1 MDRFVHLE
9 VHSAF
14 SFLWGTFTPE
24 DLVREIVSLGQGAV
38 ALTDYGLHG
47 VVSFYKV
54 ALSSG
59 IQPIVGARIL
69 TWDNSFITLLAT
81 DFAGY
86 GNLCRLV
93 SISLG
98 DSMTPE
104 VPVTRQDLRHWSGG
118 LVCLAGGR
126 GSRIENSLKEG
137 RGDAARIALLE
148 LREAL
153 RDPQQ
158 LFVALRNHDEEK
170 GSGTAA
176 NDAATVMEQT
186 VTLAGTLG
194 LPVVATNLVSFLR
207 KEDYLL
213 HRTLVGI
220 QRRHH
225 HRKIEPLP
233 NDCFYAASGKE
244 MVRRIP
250 YPEAIENTRRI
261 AAFCRSFSLPLE
273 GLHPPTLQNPREAS
287 RKLARLCIKEMT
299 RRYRPVPAVYLH
311 QFDRELEAIRRIKLA
326 DFFLLVR
333 KVVDFARSRGIRHSI
348 RGSAAGSLVVYLL
361 LGGVDPVAHKLL
373 FERFI
378 NEGRGD
384 LPDIDVDFDSERRD
398 EVIEYL
404 LDLYPHQTA
413 MVCTIHSFRVRSA
426 VRLVARSLGYPLDEI
441 KRLAACLPWSLR
453 GRNLYE
459 ALEKLPELKNSP
471 LQREERLTR
480 LAGRLTGLP
489 FQCSVH
495 LGGVIVTPGEI
506 KDWTPVG
513 RSPKGLPVGQLDK
526 DDVDVLGLLKLDLL
540 GLRMHTAI
548 RKSLDI
554 LKEND
559 VSLDPDQLPLDDRK
573 TYALLRSTESLG
585 VFQVES
591 PGQRNLLGR
600 LLPRRFSDLIAEIS
614 LFRPGPVEG
623 NMVEVYVKRRNGEEP
638 VEIPHKE
645 LEPILGETYGV
656 ILFQEQ
662 ALRVVHTFAGLSY
675 AEADAFRRAMTK
687 DRFSS
692 KMQLLEERFMEGA
705 IARGHSRALAEEVFE
720 QVAAFASYGFCKA
733 HAASFAHITYQSA
746 YLKTHHPQAF
756 YLGLLNAG
764 HVGSYP
770 AYAILNEAR
779 RRGIAV
785 YAPHVNASSLEYEAE
800 GSGIRAPL
808 VVVNNVGPAMARR
821 IVADRKRRGAFRG
834 ERDFLARMELP
845 DRIVE
850 ALSLAGALEGLEDK
864 EWQLIQEVC
873 NA

>member
-1 MDRFVHLE
+1 MDDFVHLE
-9 VHSAF
+9 AQSAF
-14 SFLWGTFTPE
+14 SFLWGTFAPE
-24 DLVREIVSLGQGAV
+24 DLVREIVSLGQQAV

-47 VVSFYKV
+47 AVRFYKAAV
-54 ALSSG
+54 SAG
-59 IQPIVGARIL
+59 IRPIIGARIL
-69 TWDNSFITLLAT
+69 TWDNSFTTLLAS
-81 DFAGY
+81 DGEGF

-98 DSMTPE
+98 ESMTPE
-104 VPVTRQDLRHWSGG
+104 LPITRQDLKHRSGG

-126 GSRIENSLKEG
+126 GSRIENALKEG
-137 RGDAARIALLE
+137 REDAARIALLE
-148 LREAL
+148 LIEVV
-153 RDPQQ
+153 RDPGR
-158 LFVALRNHDEEK
+158 LFVVLRNHGEK
-170 GSGTAA
+170 NAR
-176 NDAATVMEQT
+176 DAFRVMERT
-186 VTLAGTLG
+186 MELARGLG
-194 LPVVATNLVSFLR
+194 LPVVATNSVSFLG
-207 KEDYLL
+207 KEDYIL

-225 HRKIEPLP
+225 HRKVEPLP
-233 NDCFYAASGKE
+233 NDLFYAASGRE
-244 MVRRIP
+244 MARRIP
-250 YPEAIENTRRI
+250 FPEAIENTRRI
-261 AAFCRSFSLPLE
+261 AALCRSFSLPVG
-273 GLHPPTLQNPREAS
+273 GLHPPTLQPPGEAS
-287 RKLARLCIKEMT
+287 RKLARVCAEEMT
-299 RRYRPVPAVYLH
+299 KRLGPVPTAYLRRL
-311 QFDRELEAIRRIKLA
+311 DGELEAIRRIEFS

-333 KVVDFARSRGIRHSI
+333 KVVDFARSRGIRHSV

-384 LPDIDVDFDSERRD
+384 LPDIDADFDSERRG

-404 LDLYPHQTA
+404 LDLHPHRTA

-426 VRLVARSLGYPLDEI
+426 VRLVARALGYQPAEI

-453 GRNLYE
+453 GRNLHE
-459 ALEKLPELKNSP
+459 ALETLPELKNSP
-471 LQREERLTR
+471 LQRKERLIR
-480 LAGRLTGLP
+480 LAARLTGLP

-506 KDWTPVG
+506 KEWTPVG
-513 RSPKGLPVGQLDK
+513 RSPQGLPVGQLDK
-526 DDVDVLGLLKLDLL
+526 DDVEALGLLKLDLL

-554 LKEND
+554 LKENG
-559 VSLDPDQLPLDDRK
+559 VSLDPDLLPLDDRK

-600 LLPRRFSDLIAEIS
+600 LLPRRFNDLIAEIS

-623 NMVEVYVKRRNGEEP
+623 NMVETYVRRRNSEEP
-638 VEIPHKE
+638 VWIPHKE

-662 ALRVVHTFAGLSY
+662 ALKVVHTFAGLSY

-687 DRFSS
+687 ERSS
-692 KMQLLEERFMEGA
+692 GKMRLLKERFMEGA
-705 IARGHSRALAEEVFE
+705 LARGHGRALAEEVFE

-746 YLKTHHPQAF
+746 YLKAHHPRAF

-779 RRGIAV
+779 RRGIPV
-785 YAPHVNASSLEYEAE
+785 YAPHVNASSMEYEAE

-808 VVVNNVGPAMARR
+808 VVINNVGPATARR
-821 IVADRKRRGAFRG
+821 ILAERKRRGAFRG

-850 ALSLAGALEGLEDK
+850 PLSLAGALEGPAEK
-864 EWQLIQEVC
+864 EWGLMREVC